1 MISFLF
7 VCETLCVESEPLNI
21 VNLIDSPGHVDFSG
35 EVEAALRVCDG
46 ALLVVDVVEGVCVQ
60 TVTVL
65 RAALEHAVRPVLV
78 LNKIDRLFGELHL
91 DPMEA
96 HRHIINVLAQVNV
109 IMGVREVEQMMAA
122 ASLTEEEPEEDS
134 EWKLD
139 DKLGSTAD
147 NTVSGYFSP
156 EQGNVVFA
164 SAIDGWAFRLIDF
177 ARIFS
182 KKFGISEKVLTK
194 TLWGEFYLQSKSKKI
209 VQKKA
214 TELRGNS
221 KPMFV
226 QFILSNLHAI
236 YDTILSTE
244 NDLELAIEKRQNF
257 ATKLGLKVTARDL
270 KHRDASVAL
279 HAIMRAW
286 LPAASCLMNTIVEKL
301 PSAKE
306 AQRDTARLGALW
318 PNLDRI
324 HEEEVESGGK
334 CRADTLQ
341 SFRRQL
347 GAVREAAVGRDFP
360 LIAYVTKMVEG
371 QDGGPAGNYM
381 NIRTPKTREELGT
394 SKEIASQKVQE
405 DVTDNKASVP
415 MIALTRILAGTLTV
429 GDTVFVYSPKY
440 KVASDGSFDSNC
452 VSKAIVTGLYL
463 LMGRGMDAIQSVSAG
478 SVVGVAG
485 LDENVLKTATV
496 SSEPPG
502 FCLPVGSWSSSFLGL
517 DKDAVVKVA
526 VEPHLPKDV
535 EKLRDGLRRLN
546 QADPAVETYISAK
559 GEHVVAA
566 NGELHLERCLK
577 DLREVFARGVRI
589 HISKPI
595 VSFRETVCG
604 GFSPNVEAPAPEE
617 NTGVAPYEQASS
629 EKGHVAEGENSG
641 NSSAGNND
649 QIASE
654 SSSSWRVRVESE
666 PMTKDERG
674 VLDKSFIERGRFVR
688 VGNERVYFRLTAFPL
703 PSQIANVLE
712 SSASIL
718 RKSEAEKK
726 LNSDAIL
733 DIKDRIRKALHEYAS
748 ETTTKKVSADFITSY
763 WLNEVFPRVWAS
775 GPRQF
780 GSNLLI
786 GSDEGLSRPKLLEQL
801 FGGRADLTVCTHH
814 IRKELEKAM
823 VSGFQLGVG
832 AGPLCEEP
840 MHGVAFYVSDLIVPD
855 HEVGSKALGTGSL
868 NADPGADNA
877 QNSMAS
883 SAGEA
888 TLGVSNVSGLVI
900 GSMREAVRAALV
912 HGNPR
917 IMEGVLHV
925 SISVPRYALGKTYT
939 VLGQRRGRVL
949 DEDMKE
955 GVDVFGIEAYLP
967 VQDSFG
973 FADLLRKQTSGF
985 AVPQM
990 VFSHWELIEQDPFW
1004 FPQTVEEL
1012 EDLGAADMTAEN
1024 NNLARKFVNSVRRRK
1039 GLKVEEKIVENAEKQ
1054 RTLSRKK

>member
-1 MISFLF
+1 M
-7 VCETLCVESEPLNI
+7 CAESDPLDV

-96 HRHIINVLAQVNV
+96 YRHIVNVLAQVNV

-139 DKLGSTAD
+139 DRLIGATD

-164 SAIDGWAFRLIDF
+164 SAIDGWAFRLVDF

-209 VQKKA
+209 VRKKA
-214 TELRGNS
+214 TGLKNNS

-236 YDTILSTE
+236 YDTVLSTE
-244 NDLELAIEKRQNF
+244 NDLQLAIEKRKNF
-257 ATKLGLKVTARDL
+257 VTKLGLKVTARDL

-279 HAIMRAW
+279 HAIMHAW
-286 LPAASCLMNTIVEKL
+286 LPAASCLMGTIVEKL

-318 PNLDRI
+318 PNLDRV
-324 HEEEVESGGK
+324 HEEGVENEDN
-334 CRADTLQ
+334 CPTAALR

-347 GAVREAAVGRDFP
+347 EAVREAAVGRDFP
-360 LIAYVTKMVEG
+360 LIAYVTKMNEG
-371 QDGGPAGNYM
+371 QDGNVAGNHM
-381 NIRTPKTREELGT
+381 NIRTPKTREELET
-394 SKEIASQKVQE
+394 SKETASQRKE
-405 DVTDNKASVP
+405 ENTKNNKTSVP

-440 KVASDGSFDSNC
+440 KVAFDGSFDSNF
-452 VSKAIVTGLYL
+452 VSEATVTGLFL

-478 SVVGVAG
+478 AVVGIAG
-485 LDENVLKTATV
+485 LDEVVLKTATI

-526 VEPHLPKDV
+526 VEPHLPRDV

-577 DLREVFARGVRI
+577 DLREVFAKGIRI

-604 GFSPNVEAPAPEE
+604 GFSPNVEAPAPHE
-617 NTGVAPYEQASS
+617 NTRTSSREQASW
-629 EKGHVAEGENSG
+629 EEGHVSEEENSNNSSKG
-641 NSSAGNND
+641 NSD
-649 QIASE
+649 QVALE

-666 PMTKDERG
+666 PTIKEDGG
-674 VLDKSFIERGRFVR
+674 VLDKSFVECGRFVR
-688 VGNERVYFRLTAFPL
+688 VRNNSVSFRLTAFPL
-703 PSQIANVLE
+703 PSPIANVLE
-712 SSASIL
+712 NSASAL
-718 RKSEAEKK
+718 RKSETERK
-726 LNSDAIL
+726 LSSYSIL
-733 DIKDRIRKALHEYAS
+733 DIKDKIEKALDEYAS
-748 ETTTKKVSADFITSY
+748 EATTKKVSADSIKSF

-775 GPRQF
+775 GPKQF

-786 GSDEGLSRPKLLEQL
+786 GPDEGLSRPKLLEQL
-801 FGGRADLTVCTHH
+801 FGRRSDLMVSTHR
-814 IRKELEKAM
+814 IRNELEKAM
-823 VSGFQLGVG
+823 VSGFQLGAG

-840 MHGVAFYVSDLIVPD
+840 MHGIAFCISDLVVPD
-855 HEVGSKALGTGSL
+855 HEIGSRVLETESP
-868 NADPGADNA
+868 NADSTTDNV
-877 QNSMAS
+877 QGNMVS
-883 SAGEA
+883 GTNDV
-888 TLGVSNVSGLVI
+888 TLGLSNVSGLVI
-900 GSMREAVRAALV
+900 GAMKEAVRAALV

-917 IMEGVLHV
+917 IMEGVLHIG
-925 SISVPRYALGKTYT
+925 ISVPRYALGKTYT

-949 DEDMKE
+949 NEDMKE

-1004 FPQTVEEL
+1004 FPQTTEEL

-1024 NNLARKFVNSVRRRK
+1024 NNLARKLVNSVRRRK